1 MFFQKK
7 EREYLSFQNACVLV
21 LMLAIF
27 GEGAGLIITQRST
40 QEDGGGCKNRINPC
54 EQY

>member
-7 EREYLSFQNACVLV
+7 REYLSFQNACVLV
-21 LMLAIF
+21 LMFAIW
-27 GEGAGLIITQRST
+27 GGGAGLIITQRST
-40 QEDGGGCKNRINPC
+40 QEGGGGCKNRINPW